1 MMLTRPLGML
11 LEPVAASLVGCV
23 RGELTIRL
31 LEAGRFLP
39 SQCRMDGWMQRW
51 LKYAHCTALAMHRG
65 NWLAYDQ

>member
-1 MMLTRPLGML
+1 MLTRPLGMP

-23 RGELTIRL
+23 RGVLAIRL

-39 SQCRMDGWMQRW
+39 SRCRMDGWMQRG
-51 LKYAHCTALAMHRG
+51 LRCARCTPLAMHTS